1 MAGRFGF
8 ASCSTLL
15 TGERSAQPRDV
26 CSSKTS
32 AVAVVDDRCTECAT
46 ASRRLVVADAEFRL
60 VPVVSSRRKGFF
72 LTMIQSTL
80 NHRGRDERA
89 PGSNKNPGRPVDRT
103 DVVADAVGAA
113 AVVVDAAAAV
123 GVAVDD
129 GSPSGVVILPEACEL
144 QVCYRED
151 DNW

>member
-1 MAGRFGF
+1 M
-8 ASCSTLL
+8 
-15 TGERSAQPRDV
+15 
-26 CSSKTS
+26 
-32 AVAVVDDRCTECAT
+32 AVVDDRCTECAT

-113 AVVVDAAAAV
+113 AAAVVVDAAAAV
-123 GVAVDD
+123 GVAVDG
-129 GSPSGVVILPEACEL
+129 GSPYGVVILPEACEL

-151 DNW
+151 DN